1 MLTVSYLKH
10 HMWLNNNPLNYDPH
24 NSPNTQDLPDIKKL
38 TYGINIIGKENM
50 IKYKNVVGSNPMFYA
65 LDDIESI
72 DVDTPLEFEIAEF
85 LYKKHRGN
93 F

>member
-1 MLTVSYLKH
+1 
-10 HMWLNNNPLNYDPH
+10 
-24 NSPNTQDLPDIKKL
+24 
-38 TYGINIIGKENM
+38 
-50 IKYKNVVGSNPMFYA
+50 MFYA